1 MEEPTEDGLSQI
13 RLKILKD
20 KRVLLDELEDKIEE
34 MLCDFEK
41 KHSGNIVFTPSPEA
55 KRTKLG
61 MLIEWET
68 LTYESEIDIPK
79 S

>member
-1 MEEPTEDGLSQI
+1 MEEPTEDGLLQI

-41 KHSGNIVFTPSPEA
+41 NHGGKILFTPSPEA
-55 KRTKLG
+55 KRAKLG

-68 LTYESEIDIPK
+68 LTYEAEISIPK